1 MRGEVL
7 QDFRKFIYHPMD
19 VEEFERW
26 WDEFKCDHKINES
39 DLTEIGTRKAKDM
52 WLLRMYDLRS
62 KWSAAYTRGRTFL
75 GMQINQHSE
84 SLNSM
89 LHNHLDRQMSLVDL
103 VEHYEFCLVQIRRK
117 EIELDVV
124 ALGSIPFHDSSVDT
138 FEKEAALIF
147 TPVIFLKIRE
157 QIRSLAK
164 WEVSRVGW
172 DEDNRIKF
180 KLSSLGEGEQLEVHV
195 SCRFEGS
202 LITNA
207 RCRCGLLESQL
218 IPRAHIFIVLRNN
231 RVDNIPSFCAMERW
245 TM

>member
-1 MRGEVL
+1 MRGEML
-7 QDFRKFIYHPMD
+7 QDFRKFIYHLMD

-75 GMQINQHSE
+75 GMQSNQHSE

-103 VEHYEFCLVQIRRK
+103 VEHYEFYLVQIRRK

-124 ALGSIPFHDSSVDT
+124 VLGSIPFHDSSVDT

-164 WEVSRVGW
+164 
-172 DEDNRIKF
+172 
-180 KLSSLGEGEQLEVHV
+180 
-195 SCRFEGS
+195 
-202 LITNA
+202 
-207 RCRCGLLESQL
+207 
-218 IPRAHIFIVLRNN
+218 
-231 RVDNIPSFCAMERW
+231 
-245 TM
+245 